1 MDIAIKIIVVLIFIL
16 INALFSGTEM
26 AVISLSDIK
35 ERKLAEEG
43 NKHAKKVLKFI
54 DDQPSFLSAIQ
65 VGVTLAGFLASA
77 FASEGI
83 ASKITL
89 ATDPEGTRVW
99 MAPLWTVLITLVLSY
114 ITLVAGE
121 LVPKRIAAR
130 NPEKWAYRTAGF
142 LSFFM
147 TLTKPLVIFLT
158 ASSNLVLRIFGIS
171 PEDKNKAVTEEEIMM
186 MVDAGS
192 ETGSIEDSEKEM
204 IENVFDFNDTEVSEI
219 MTHRKKIVSLPI
231 DASYAEVMK
240 VAISERH
247 TRIPVYRGTIDDIV
261 GILHIKDLLAVKAPA
276 EPRKFNLRKLIREP
290 LVVHETRKIS
300 SLFAEM
306 RTSGMQMAIVIDEYG
321 GTMGICTL
329 EDIIEEIVG
338 NISDEFDVDEEQ
350 QSLKL
355 SNGDYI
361 VAGDMPL
368 ADLED
373 ILGIKFDEE
382 EYDTMAG
389 LVLHV
394 LDRIPEEK
402 EKPEVIY
409 KNLKIKVLH
418 VQDRWI
424 SKVMIHVLPVS
435 DDPAGEDEDE

>member
-1 MDIAIKIIVVLIFIL
+1 MDIAIKIIVVLLLIL
-16 INALFSGTEM
+16 VNAFFSGTEM

-43 NKHAKKVLKFI
+43 NKKAKKVLKFI
-54 DDQPSFLSAIQ
+54 DDQPTFLSAIQ

-83 ASKITL
+83 ATRVTSAI
-89 ATDPEGTRVW
+89 DPEGVHAW
-99 MAPLWTVLITLVLSY
+99 MAPLWTVVITIVLSY

-121 LVPKRIAAR
+121 LVPKRIATR
-130 NPEKWAYRTAGF
+130 NPEKWAYRAAGP
-142 LSFFM
+142 LLFFM
-147 TLTKPLVIFLT
+147 KITRPFVLFLT
-158 ASSNLVLRIFGIS
+158 ASSNLVLRLFGIS

-204 IENVFDFNDTEVSEI
+204 IENIFEFNDTEVSEI

-231 DASYAEVMK
+231 EATYDEVMK
-240 VAISERH
+240 VAVTERH

-261 GILHIKDLLAVKAPA
+261 GILHIKDLLGVKEPKAPK
-276 EPRKFNLRKLIREP
+276 KFELKKLIREP

-306 RTSGMQMAIVIDEYG
+306 RTSGMQMAIIIDEYG

-338 NISDEFDVDEEQ
+338 NITDEFDVDEEQ

-361 VAGDMPL
+361 VAGDMSL
-368 ADLED
+368 SDLED

-389 LVLHV
+389 LVLHI
-394 LDRIPEEK
+394 LDRIPAK
-402 EKPEVIY
+402 DEKPETVY

-418 VQDRWI
+418 VQDNWI
-424 SKVMIHVLPVS
+424 SKVLIHVLPVS
-435 DDPAGEDEDE
+435 DEQAEDEDE